1 MITAICK
8 FINCPY
14 NMNRGW
20 CSNPL
25 LSIDENGMCGSVWKR
40 GMRVNPPEPGSRA
53 SIIIEEG
60 EYRKYE
66 CDRDSDAEGSTGDQG
81 NVEGMY
87 GCDRSGE
94 CDRDEEYHGENA
106 GGD

>member
-1 MITAICK
+1 MMTAICK
-8 FINCPY
+8 NLSCPY

-40 GMRVNPPEPGSRA
+40 GVRINPPEPGIRIP
-53 SIIIEEG
+53 IIIEEG
-60 EYRKYE
+60 EYREDGCE
-66 CDRDSDAEGSTGDQG
+66 CNTDSNTEGNTGNKGDVDKGQR
-81 NVEGMY
+81 NEQS
-87 GCDRSGE
+87 DNEAGE
-94 CDRDEEYHGENA
+94 YCGEHA